1 MKNKIV
7 VKDNALIEASFNL
20 TLIEQR
26 LMLLAIVEARE
37 MQDLTSLVPIEIN
50 VKSYIEQYGVKAN
63 TAYESLWDAS
73 KTLKKREFTYL
84 DRYKGNNAVSVA
96 GWVNKITYVKE
107 KGLIVLYLSEEVISM
122 ISRLREQFTK
132 YHLEQVSGFKSKYSL
147 RVYELVIKWLSVGKT
162 GKYEVSDLRAKLGL
176 LPTEYKT
183 MSLFKV
189 NVLDRAV
196 EEISKKTDIALHY
209 EQFRTGRTVSHFLFK
224 ITEKPTTKNPLPQ
237 KSKLLNF
244 KLTAS
249 QINYFANLLAND
261 KVFGGKFGEPGE
273 SIAEFENRLKSQ
285 LSDPQFKVIYAAD
298 LLRLGYVEK
307 QS

>member
-96 GWVNKITYVKE
+96 GWVNKI
-107 KGLIVLYLSEEVISM
+107 
-122 ISRLREQFTK
+122 
-132 YHLEQVSGFKSKYSL
+132 
-147 RVYELVIKWLSVGKT
+147 
-162 GKYEVSDLRAKLGL
+162 
-176 LPTEYKT
+176 
-183 MSLFKV
+183 
-189 NVLDRAV
+189 N
-196 EEISKKTDIALHY
+196 
-209 EQFRTGRTVSHFLFK
+209 
-224 ITEKPTTKNPLPQ
+224 
-237 KSKLLNF
+237 
-244 KLTAS
+244 
-249 QINYFANLLAND
+249 
-261 KVFGGKFGEPGE
+261 
-273 SIAEFENRLKSQ
+273 
-285 LSDPQFKVIYAAD
+285 
-298 LLRLGYVEK
+298 
-307 QS
+307 